1 MLLRHRSFAW
11 DGVSVWCSQV
21 CVSWTNSLAKQQREI
36 TKNTSYFGMENM
48 WRMVTVKLLHAC
60 TTHMI
65 VASSIDILRC
75 KQALTS
81 IPCEVLVIKILF
93 FFVAVLTSGSF
104 SIQCYLGSYKSISL
118 LSTGNVNICC
128 CRCDKQGSSLCLGST
143 EPCHLVPAYVGLG
156 K

>member
-1 MLLRHRSFAW
+1 
-11 DGVSVWCSQV
+11 
-21 CVSWTNSLAKQQREI
+21 
-36 TKNTSYFGMENM
+36 MENM

-93 FFVAVLTSGSF
+93 SFIAVLASGSF

-143 EPCHLVPAYVGLG
+143 EPCHLLPAYAIRRAEQVICISKTFSPHPPYAYLLVNIS
-156 K
+156 KKVKTYVHVYSTVVHL